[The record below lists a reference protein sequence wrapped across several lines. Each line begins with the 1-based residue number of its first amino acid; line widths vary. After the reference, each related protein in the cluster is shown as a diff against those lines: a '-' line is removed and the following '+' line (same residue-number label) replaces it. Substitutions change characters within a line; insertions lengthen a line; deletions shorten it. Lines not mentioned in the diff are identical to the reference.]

1 MSRHNQYSIKEAI
14 EQLLKAYKLDDRL
27 AEHKLV
33 NAWEGVMGK
42 MIANHTKDL
51 FIKHRQ
57 LFVTLDSSALR
68 NELSMARSKIVK
80 MMNEA
85 AGAEV
90 ITDVI
95 LK

>member
-1 MSRHNQYSIKEAI
+1 M
-14 EQLLKAYKLDDRL
+14 KAYKLDDRL
-27 AEHKLV
+27 AERRLL
-33 NAWEGVMGK
+33 NAWEEVMGK

-80 MMNEA
+80 MLNEA
-85 AGAEV
+85 AGTEV

>member
-1 MSRHNQYSIKEAI
+1 MSKHNEHSIKEAI

-27 AEHKLV
+27 AERRLL
-33 NAWEGVMGK
+33 NAWEDVMGK

-51 FIKHRQ
+51 FVKHKQ

-68 NELSMARSKIVK
+68 NELAMAKTKIVK